1 MTTTTTYD
9 EAVDALAPFAELPDW
24 LAALMRPHRL
34 EESLRRHVP
43 ELSDG
48 TLTLLSC
55 RADQLRAKDDQ
66 WLARCRVTLSPP
78 PPTHPTTGHTDTA
91 TDTDSDTT
99 NEGAGAGAGSVADAD
114 AGAGEPREIV
124 LVGVLHHPHQP
135 DPDPLPGT
143 GTQTRFGDPG
153 YQIWLPDLRLHLT
166 QEEADPGLP
175 SLGDLTDPHASAR
188 LIETMLRQ
196 GNHPHA
202 HITTSTPT
210 IARYKPGSRCTIV
223 YDLTYDPPAPTLP
236 NPVIA
241 KTHQG
246 DKGAYAHQAM
256 TALWNTHLSQGE
268 HVLLAEPLGYLPTD
282 RILLQGPVP
291 EDHTLKELCHHA
303 FETTDPHLLDTLRT
317 HLTTTAHALAALH
330 TSGATYPGRVTFADE
345 VAVTRALLGTLSRSI
360 PELASWAEPTMS
372 LLERGDR
379 SVTADAE
386 VSSHNSFS
394 PAQVLLGP
402 GVPAF
407 IDFDSAAMGEP
418 AMDVGRLRA
427 GLRCVGVPAL
437 AKHPEGY
444 RADLLQRRLALMD
457 EICDQFLADYQAHAP
472 VTTQRVLLWET
483 LDLLTSMLHT
493 WTKGRLEKVVPRLA
507 TLRHQLSH
515 PLLPG

>member
-1 MTTTTTYD
+1 MMTTTTTGETEGPGAASVMTTTAYD
-9 EAVDALAPFAELPDW
+9 EAIEALAPFAELPDW
-24 LAALMRPHRL
+24 LAAPMRPDRL

-43 ELSDG
+43 ELTDG

-55 RADQLRAKDDQ
+55 RADQLRAKEDQ
-66 WLARCRVTLSPP
+66 WLARCRVTLTT
-78 PPTHPTTGHTDTA
+78 PPTTA
-91 TDTDSDTT
+91 DTDTDTDTGT
-99 NEGAGAGAGSVADAD
+99 DGQT
-114 AGAGEPREIV
+114 REVV
-124 LVGVLHHPHQP
+124 LVGVLHHPHQG
-135 DPDPLPGT
+135 DPDPLPH
-143 GTQTRFGDPG
+143 TQARFGEPG
-153 YQIWLPDLRLHLT
+153 YQVWLPDLRLHLA
-166 QEEADPGLP
+166 QEETDPGLP

-256 TALWNTHLSQGE
+256 TALWNTHLSHGH
-268 HVLLAEPLGYLPTD
+268 HVLLAEPLGYLPHD

-291 EDHTLKELCHHA
+291 EDQTLKELCHHA
-303 FETTDPHLLDTLRT
+303 FTTTDPHLLDTLRT
-317 HLTTTAHALAALH
+317 HLTATAHALAALH
-330 TSGATYPGRVTFADE
+330 TSGATYPGSVTFADE
-345 VAVTRALLGTLSRSI
+345 VAVTRTLLANLSHSV
-360 PELASWAEPTMS
+360 PELASWAEPTLS
-372 LLERGDR
+372 HLESGDR

-394 PAQVLLGP
+394 PAQVLLHP

-418 AMDVGRLRA
+418 AMDIGRFRA

-437 AKHPEGY
+437 GKHPEGY
-444 RADLLQRRLALMD
+444 RDDLLQQRLTLMD
-457 EICDQFLADYQAHAP
+457 DICDQFLADYQAHAP
-472 VTTQRVLLWET
+472 VTTQRVLLWES

-507 TLRHQLSH
+507 TLRHQLGH